1 MPKAVKI
8 LLTVLL
14 WAVIIVGAVFALRYA
29 ELMRRKKLA
38 ENAPEKAAAEIYRM
52 LARLA
57 AMQGICVS
65 AEKLPEQLKTDLGIE
80 CGDIVSAALRAR
92 FGQNGT
98 VSAKD
103 AAASEK
109 QYRTAAE
116 KLISGLSAEK
126 TVLAKIIMLDRYSK

>member
-1 MPKAVKI
+1 M
-8 LLTVLL
+8 
-14 WAVIIVGAVFALRYA
+14 
-29 ELMRRKKLA
+29 
-38 ENAPEKAAAEIYRM
+38 
-52 LARLA
+52 
-57 AMQGICVS
+57 
-65 AEKLPEQLKTDLGIE
+65 
-80 CGDIVSAALRAR
+80 SAALRAR